1 MATEAIGWWGVPLG
15 ILAGTLRGSAPFLF
29 VSLGECLTEK
39 SGKINLGLEGTLL
52 MGAMS
57 AYAIS
62 YLTEGIVGP
71 ALSPWLGVLMAG
83 VSGMVLGSIHGW
95 LSQQPRV
102 NDVAVGIAMIIFG
115 GGLANF
121 LGKPFIQ
128 PQAPQLQ
135 TINIGGWSSL
145 PQVQSA
151 LQISPLFILGIA
163 VVPLMSWFFK
173 STRWGLYVRAVGDS
187 PESARAM
194 GISIFNVRM
203 ASIVTGSF
211 LAGIGGA
218 CLSLYYPG
226 VWTERISSGQGLMA
240 VALVIFAR
248 WQPWQCLWAS
258 LLFGGTQALGPAFQS
273 VGIDSYYYLFNAA
286 PYILTLLIMIITCSP
301 NRTLIGAP
309 GALGKED

>member
-1 MATEAIGWWGVPLG
+1 
-15 ILAGTLRGSAPFLF
+15 
-29 VSLGECLTEK
+29 
-39 SGKINLGLEGTLL
+39 

-71 ALSPWLGVLMAG
+71 ALFSLGWVCSWRGYRAWCW
-83 VSGMVLGSIHGW
+83 GSIHGW

-151 LQISPLFILGIA
+151 LQISPLFILGYCRSA
-163 VVPLMSWFFK
+163 AHELVFLSPPAGGCMCGPW
-173 STRWGLYVRAVGDS
+173 GDS
-187 PESARAM
+187 PESAQRRWE
-194 GISIFNVRM
+194 FRYLNVRM

-240 VALVIFAR
+240 VALVTLCSLAALANVCGHPCCSAVR
-248 WQPWQCLWAS
+248 GPW
-258 LLFGGTQALGPAFQS
+258 
-273 VGIDSYYYLFNAA
+273 DRRFN
-286 PYILTLLIMIITCSP
+286 
-301 NRTLIGAP
+301 R
-309 GALGKED
+309 

>member
-1 MATEAIGWWGVPLG
+1 MAAEAIGWWGVPLG

-71 ALSPWLGVLMAG
+71 GLSPWLGVLMAG
-83 VSGMVLGSIHGW
+83 ISGMFLGSIHGW

-115 GGLANF
+115 SGLAYF

-135 TINIGGWSSL
+135 TINVGGWSSL
-145 PQVQSA
+145 PQMQSA
-151 LQISPLFILGIA
+151 LQINPLLLLGIA

-203 ASIVTGSF
+203 ASIVAGSF

-258 LLFGGTQALGPAFQS
+258 LLFGGAQALGPAFQS

-301 NRTLIGAP
+301 KRTLVGAP